1 MTNKIE
7 ALSKSVKADYSII
20 SDPMNIFY
28 FTGVRLDPHERLL
41 LLLVNNQ
48 TLETSMIFP
57 ALDGETVKA
66 NTNLTTYLPHDDKDD
81 AFQYVFDTI
90 AGDQTIAVEGEHLI
104 YSRYLRLVEQYAPE
118 NISTLDSEVN
128 YLRGKKNEH
137 DKKELLRAV
146 EMTEKALEDLKTIT
160 VEGKTEMEI
169 SDFLVKQFKSYGAT
183 GPSFGPSVLAG
194 KKSAMPHGD
203 TGTDVIKH
211 GDFLL
216 IDFGVV
222 SDTGYVSDM
231 TRTFIVGE
239 ATKEQEEIY
248 KTVLKSNLEGIKA
261 SQKGTVMGDIDRA
274 SRDVINDAGYGEY
287 FMHRIGHGLG
297 LDVHEA
303 PSLHG
308 GNTDKLEA
316 GHVIT
321 IEPGIYIPETGG
333 VRIEDMLY
341 IGEDT
346 TENLNRFPK
355 DFESMIIN

>member
-1 MTNKIE
+1 MTGKIE
-7 ALSKSVKADYSII
+7 ALAHSVKADYSII
-20 SDPMNIFY
+20 SDPVNIFY
-28 FTGVRLDPHERLL
+28 FTGVHLNPHERLL
-41 LLLVNNQ
+41 LLLVDNK
-48 TLETSMIFP
+48 TLDTAMIFP
-57 ALDGETVKA
+57 ALDGETVRA
-66 NTNLTTYLPHDDKDD
+66 NTDLTTYLPHDDKDD

-90 AGDQTIAVEGEHLI
+90 ANDKTVAVEGEHLI
-104 YSRYLRLVEQYAPE
+104 YSRYLRLIEKYAPE
-118 NISTLDSEVN
+118 NIQTLDDEVN

-137 DKKELLRAV
+137 DKAEIKRAV
-146 EMTEKALEDLKTIT
+146 DMTEKALEDLKTIT
-160 VEGKTEMEI
+160 VEGKTEMEV
-169 SDFLVKQFKSYGAT
+169 SDFLVRQFKSYGAV

-203 TGTDVIKH
+203 TGTDVIQR

-239 ATKEQEEIY
+239 ATEKQEEIY
-248 KTVLKSNLEGIKA
+248 KTVLRSNLAGIKA

-274 SRDVINDAGYGEY
+274 SRDVIDDAGYGEY

-297 LDVHEA
+297 LDVHES
-303 PSLHG
+303 PSIHG

-316 GHVIT
+316 GHVMT
-321 IEPGIYIPETGG
+321 IEPGIYIPEVGG

-341 IGEDT
+341 IDEDT
-346 TENLNRFPK
+346 TYNFNSFPK
-355 DFESMIIN
+355 DFESMIIK

>member
-1 MTNKIE
+1 MTSKIE
-7 ALSKSVKADYSII
+7 ALAKSVKADYSII

-28 FTGVRLDPHERLL
+28 FTGVHLDPHERLL
-41 LLLVNNQ
+41 LLLVDNR
-48 TLETSMIFP
+48 TLETAMIFP

-66 NTNLTTYLPHDDKDD
+66 NTDLTEYLPHDDKDD
-81 AFQYVFDTI
+81 AFKYVFDTI
-90 AGDQTIAVEGEHLI
+90 PADKTVAVESEHLI
-104 YSRYLRLVEQYAPE
+104 YARYLRLIEHFSPEQ
-118 NISTLDSEVN
+118 ISTLDAEVN

-146 EMTEKALEDLKTIT
+146 EMTEKALADLKTIT

-183 GPSFGPSVLAG
+183 GPSFGPSVLTG
-194 KKSAMPHGD
+194 KKSALPHGD
-203 TGTDVIKH
+203 TGADVIQK

-231 TRTFIVGE
+231 TRTFVVGE
-239 ATKEQEEIY
+239 ATAEQKEIY
-248 KTVLKSNLEGIKA
+248 NTVLLSNLAGIKA
-261 SQKGTVMGDIDRA
+261 AQNKTVMGDIDRA
-274 SRDVINDAGYGEY
+274 SRDVIEDAGYGKY

-297 LDVHEA
+297 LDIHEA
-303 PSLHG
+303 PSVHG
-308 GNTDKLEA
+308 GNKDKLEA

-321 IEPGIYIPETGG
+321 IEPGIYIPEIGG

-346 TENLNRFPK
+346 TEILNRFPK
-355 DFESMIIN
+355 DFDSMIIK

>member
-1 MTNKIE
+1 MTGKIE
-7 ALSKSVKADYSII
+7 ALAKSVKADYSII

-28 FTGVRLDPHERLL
+28 FSGVHLEPHERLL
-41 LLLVNNQ
+41 LLLVDNK
-48 TLETSMIFP
+48 TLDTAMIYP

-66 NTNLTTYLPHDDKDD
+66 NTDLTTYLPHDDQDD

-90 AGDQTIAVEGEHLI
+90 PEGKTVAVEGEHLI
-104 YSRYLRLVEQYAPE
+104 YSRYLRLIEKYAPE
-118 NISTLDSEVN
+118 NISTLDDEVN
-128 YLRGKKNEH
+128 YLRGKKNER
-137 DKKELLRAV
+137 DKAELQRAV
-146 EMTEKALEDLKTIT
+146 DMTEKALEDLKTIT

-169 SDFLVKQFKSYGAT
+169 SDFLVKQFKSYGAV

-194 KKSAMPHGD
+194 KKSAMPHGE
-203 TGTDVIKH
+203 TGTNVIER

-248 KTVLKSNLEGIKA
+248 KTVLRSNLEGIKA
-261 SQKGTVMGDIDRA
+261 SQAGTVMGDIDRA
-274 SRDVINDAGYGEY
+274 SRDVIEDAGYGEY

-297 LDVHEA
+297 HDVHEA
-303 PSLHG
+303 PSIHG

-321 IEPGIYIPETGG
+321 IEPGIYNPEIGG

-341 IGEDT
+341 IDEDT
-346 TENLNRFPK
+346 TYNFNSFPK
-355 DFESMIIN
+355 DFESMIIK

>member
-1 MTNKIE
+1 MAGKIE
-7 ALSKSVKADYSII
+7 ALAQSVKADYSII

-28 FTGVRLDPHERLL
+28 FTGVHLDPHERLL
-41 LLLVNNQ
+41 LLLVDNK
-48 TLETSMIFP
+48 TLDTAMIFP

-66 NTNLTTYLPHDDKDD
+66 NTDLTAYLPHDDQDD
-81 AFQYVFDTI
+81 AFQYVFETI
-90 AGDQTIAVEGEHLI
+90 AADKTIAVEGEHLI
-104 YSRYLRLVEQYAPE
+104 YSRYLRLIEKYAPE
-118 NISTLDSEVN
+118 NIQTLDGEVN

-137 DKKELLRAV
+137 DKAEIKRAV

-160 VEGKTEMEI
+160 VEGKTEMEV
-169 SDFLVKQFKSYGAT
+169 SDFLVKQFKSYGAV
-183 GPSFGPSVLAG
+183 GPSFGPSVLTG

-203 TGTDVIKH
+203 TGTDVIQR

-239 ATKEQEEIY
+239 ATEKQEEIY
-248 KTVLKSNLEGIKA
+248 KTVLRSNLAGIKA
-261 SQKGTVMGDIDRA
+261 SQKGTVMGNIDRA
-274 SRDVINDAGYGEY
+274 SRDIIDDAGYGEY

-303 PSLHG
+303 PSVHG

-321 IEPGIYIPETGG
+321 IEPGIYIPEIGG

-341 IGEDT
+341 IDEDT
-346 TENLNRFPK
+346 TYNFNSFPK
-355 DFESMIIN
+355 DFESMIIK

>member
-1 MTNKIE
+1 MTSKIE
-7 ALSKSVKADYSII
+7 ALAESVKADYSLI
-20 SDPMNIFY
+20 SDPVNIFY
-28 FTGVRLDPHERLL
+28 FTGVHLNPHERLL
-41 LLLVNNQ
+41 LLVVDNK
-48 TLETSMIFP
+48 TLETAMVFP
-57 ALDGETVKA
+57 ALDGETVRA
-66 NTNLTTYLPHDDKDD
+66 NTKLTTYLPHDDKDD

-90 AGDQTIAVEGEHLI
+90 DENRTIAVEGEHLI
-104 YSRYLRLVEQYAPE
+104 YSRYLRLIEKYAPE
-118 NISTLDSEVN
+118 NISTLDNEVN

-137 DKKELLRAV
+137 DKAEIQRAV
-146 EMTEKALEDLKTIT
+146 EMTERALEDLKTIT

-169 SDFLVKQFKSYGAT
+169 SDFLVKQFKSYGAA

-203 TGTDVIKH
+203 TGTGVIKR

-239 ATKEQEEIY
+239 ATAEQEKIY
-248 KTVLKSNLEGIKA
+248 KTVLRSNLEGIKA
-261 SQKGTVMGDIDRA
+261 SQKGTVMGDIDRT
-274 SRDVINDAGYGEY
+274 SRVVIEEAGYGEY

-303 PSLHG
+303 PSVHG

-321 IEPGIYIPETGG
+321 IEPGIYIPDIGG

-341 IGEDT
+341 IDEDT
-346 TENLNRFPK
+346 TYNFNSFPK
-355 DFESMIIN
+355 DFESMIIK